1 MRDAMKTALA
11 DTLWRLGTLAEL
23 PRDMHCGHPQPS
35 DSEPRPATVPCPE
48 CRQVLEVLDALR
60 NERPS

>member
-1 MRDAMKTALA
+1 MKATLA
-11 DTLWRLGTLAEL
+11 DTLWGLGALLEL
-23 PRDMHCGHPQPS
+23 PRDMHCGHAAPS
-35 DSEPRPATVPCPE
+35 DDEARPGSVPCPE

>member
-1 MRDAMKTALA
+1 MKATLA
-11 DTLWRLGTLAEL
+11 DALWKLGALLEL
-23 PRDMHCGHPQPS
+23 PRDMHCGHVA
-35 DSEPRPATVPCPE
+35 PADGEARAGSAPCPE